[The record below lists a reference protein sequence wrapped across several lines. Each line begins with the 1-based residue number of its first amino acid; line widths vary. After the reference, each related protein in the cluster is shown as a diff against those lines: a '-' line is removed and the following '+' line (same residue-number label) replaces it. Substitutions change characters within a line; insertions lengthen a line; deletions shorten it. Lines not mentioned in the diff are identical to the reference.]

1 MPARSI
7 AGGGHDRVNSP
18 ISQVNA
24 QFGQIPMSPI
34 LAATLSRAYD
44 VAAGAGAPEVSLE
57 HVLLALCDDVEAVAV
72 LDASRVAIDQLYSEV
87 VGYLNQTHVPNQGDG
102 VPKASADVSRIIEAA
117 AAAARGGR
125 RRDITG
131 AIVLAAIV
139 GDGRSVAAQILQALG
154 LTFDEA
160 IKALQR
166 ALNQPGVRDT
176 PVELPPAEDVL
187 ARARERVQLRSAPT
201 LREIMNE
208 PLQRSAPP
216 PMRQLAPPSVSKVV
230 ASDVLDE
237 PRRNVPVHDEVSGHQ
252 SDLLD
257 APRSETAES
266 ISVESEPTEPSPYV
280 DAQVN
285 FNSQVSD
292 VLDAASSD
300 ATTDST
306 SHKPDVPHEQ
316 DTASVNVQAESHI
329 FDQSDISHVDSDQ
342 NFQTPREEKGAAF
355 YRDQNVAPLDYGEH
369 QPTFPLPMSR
379 PSLHVPHRDARG
391 SFPQAEAVPHPDLV
405 PDHKSISDG
414 PYGGRT
420 EPTFDIPRPVP
431 VQPPPLPGSLGA
443 APTGNLSGL
452 FSPDTRNAMPPPN
465 IPQHPNINSAPITPP
480 YPSLPGVSMGLP
492 DPFPPRPS
500 HREYAGSGALPFPQ
514 ALPPGVRFPGAFPT
528 ASPAAPESGGG
539 IMPYPN
545 LDAQIGIDQRQPAT
559 GTAGAAS
566 KLKNDKSL
574 NRAQTFETGQLAEN
588 IPRAMRIAK
597 TERVEIRIAKADI
610 LAMTGGLDGA
620 GQVFT
625 HGIAVTPAM
634 SVRLRAPDGGFFIE
648 TASPETQWIDNRTGL
663 STDDFASWRFL
674 VTPNERG
681 WSQLQIVVSART
693 MGADGIAADTE
704 LPEQIVDIKVRTNLK
719 QSFSRLVGWTV
730 AALIG
735 GVLARFGE
743 ASFDTA
749 QLIFQRV
756 SN

>member
-1 MPARSI
+1 M
-7 AGGGHDRVNSP
+7 
-18 ISQVNA
+18 
-24 QFGQIPMSPI
+24 
-34 LAATLSRAYD
+34 RAYD
-44 VAAGAGAPEVSLE
+44 VATGAGAPEVSLE

-87 VGYLNQTHVPNQGDG
+87 VGYLNQTHVPNQAAGI
-102 VPKASADVSRIIEAA
+102 PKASADVSRIIEAA

-139 GDGRSVAAQILQALG
+139 GDGRSVAAQILQSLG

-166 ALNQPGVRDT
+166 ALNQPGLREA

-208 PLQRSAPP
+208 PAHRPAPP
-216 PMRQLAPPSVSKVV
+216 PMRQLAPPSVSEVF
-230 ASDVLDE
+230 ASDVPDE
-237 PRRNVPVHDEVSGHQ
+237 PRLDVPVHDELGDHP

-257 APRSETAES
+257 TSRAESADS
-266 ISVESEPTEPSPYV
+266 ISVESQPAELSSHE
-280 DAQVN
+280 DARSS
-285 FNSQVSD
+285 FDSQVSD
-292 VLDAASSD
+292 VSEAASSV
-300 ATTDST
+300 AATDSEL
-306 SHKPDVPHEQ
+306 HKPEFIHEHN
-316 DTASVNVQAESHI
+316 AARVNLQPESHHLGK
-329 FDQSDISHVDSDQ
+329 SDHIQVVSDQ
-342 NFQTPREEKGAAF
+342 NFQTPREEKSPAF

-379 PSLHVPHRDARG
+379 PSLDVPHRDARG
-391 SFPQAEAVPHPDLV
+391 SFPHPDVVPHPDLA

-414 PYGGRT
+414 PYGART

-431 VQPPPLPGSLGA
+431 VQPPPLPGSLGT

-452 FSPDTRNAMPPPN
+452 FTPDTRNAMPPPN
-465 IPQHPNINSAPITPP
+465 IPQHPSFNSAPNTPP
-480 YPSLPGVSMGLP
+480 YPSLPGASTGLP

-528 ASPAAPESGGG
+528 ASSAAPESGGG
-539 IMPYPN
+539 LMPYPN
-545 LDAQIGIDQRQPAT
+545 LDAPIGVDHRQPAT
-559 GTAGAAS
+559 GATGAAS

-574 NRAQTFETGQLAEN
+574 NRAQTSETGQLAEN

-610 LAMTGGLDGA
+610 LAMTGGLDGG
-620 GQVFT
+620 GQVFA

-648 TASPETQWIDNRTGL
+648 TASPETQWIENRTGL

-704 LPEQIVDIKVRTNLK
+704 LPEQIVDVKVRTNLK

-735 GVLARFGE
+735 GILARFGE